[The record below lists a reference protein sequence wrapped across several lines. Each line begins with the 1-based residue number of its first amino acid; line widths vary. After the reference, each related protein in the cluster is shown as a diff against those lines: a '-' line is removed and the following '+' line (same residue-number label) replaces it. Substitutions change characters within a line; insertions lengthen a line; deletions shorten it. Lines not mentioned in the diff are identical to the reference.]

1 MAQEFNISVDRWSEK
16 VKGRME
22 RFMRE
27 FAQDLA
33 QRIVT
38 ETPVDTGFLRSSW
51 WLSLNDPSAPDNAGE
66 EFSGGKQAR
75 ENGASAKAL
84 STINLRVQ
92 DYKIGQTIYIVNGA
106 RYARRM
112 ENHPNGG
119 MVAKATQDATQIGD
133 AAALRVARAR

>member
-1 MAQEFNISVDRWSEK
+1 MAQEFNVNVDGWAQK
-16 VKGRME
+16 VRGRME

-33 QRIVT
+33 QKVVT

-51 WLSLNDPSAPDNAGE
+51 WLSLDDPQAPDNVGR
-66 EFSGGKQAR
+66 EFGGTSGAR
-75 ENGASAKAL
+75 KNAASAAAL
-84 STINLRVQ
+84 GNINLRVQ
-92 DYKIGQTIYIVNGA
+92 GYRIGQTIYIVNGA
-106 RYARRM
+106 RYARKI

-119 MVAKATQDATQIGD
+119 MVAKAMQDAHQIGD